1 MEVVADLHL
10 HSKYSR
16 AVSSQMMIPE
26 IAKWAT
32 KKGIGLVGSADWTH
46 PLWLAE
52 LKQKLVEIGEGVF
65 ACRQDLAGP
74 KFLLTTEIASI
85 FSQGGKIRRIHTMV
99 FAPNFSVVEK
109 INEKL
114 RGRGANLLADGRPMT
129 GLPVKDLAE
138 IVFSVSPE
146 CLVIPSHLW
155 TPWFGT
161 YGDKGGF
168 DSLEEGYGNLSG
180 NILAI
185 ETGLSSDPAM
195 NFRVA
200 ELDNRSILSF
210 SDAHSPSML
219 GREATVFKVEDVSY
233 PNIHQAIKTQQ
244 IAYTIEFYPEEGK
257 YHFTGHR
264 NCGVRQSPEETKK
277 LGETC
282 PVCGKPLTVGVMLR
296 VEELATRTKEEAAGT
311 SQRPKFFKMVPLLEI
326 LAEVFQSGSL
336 SKTVLE
342 KYDFLVKHFGSELTI
357 LLKSNLEEITKVAGE
372 KLGEGIK
379 RVREGRIVVDPGYDG
394 VFGTVKIWGAEEGKD
409 GEEAREKEGEKSR

>member
-146 CLVIPSHLW
+146 CLVIPSHL
-155 TPWFGT
+155 
-161 YGDKGGF
+161 
-168 DSLEEGYGNLSG
+168 
-180 NILAI
+180 
-185 ETGLSSDPAM
+185 
-195 NFRVA
+195 
-200 ELDNRSILSF
+200 
-210 SDAHSPSML
+210 
-219 GREATVFKVEDVSY
+219 
-233 PNIHQAIKTQQ
+233 
-244 IAYTIEFYPEEGK
+244 
-257 YHFTGHR
+257 
-264 NCGVRQSPEETKK
+264 
-277 LGETC
+277 
-282 PVCGKPLTVGVMLR
+282 
-296 VEELATRTKEEAAGT
+296 
-311 SQRPKFFKMVPLLEI
+311 
-326 LAEVFQSGSL
+326 
-336 SKTVLE
+336 
-342 KYDFLVKHFGSELTI
+342 
-357 LLKSNLEEITKVAGE
+357 
-372 KLGEGIK
+372 
-379 RVREGRIVVDPGYDG
+379 
-394 VFGTVKIWGAEEGKD
+394 
-409 GEEAREKEGEKSR
+409 